1 MPVGYADGFRRD
13 MTGTEVLVDGERC
26 GVVGTISM
34 DAFAVELR
42 QRLPVGTEVTIVG
55 DGLLL
60 EEHARVAETITYELA
75 CGIASGPT
83 RALRRVVG

>member
-1 MPVGYADGFRRD
+1 M
-13 MTGTEVLVDGERC
+13 DGERC
-26 GVVGTISM
+26 RVVGTISM

-42 QRLPVGTEVTIVG
+42 QRVPVGTEVTIAG

-83 RALRRVVG
+83 RAVRRVVG